1 MSVIPQFKKCRRR
14 DRVAEAATATASV
27 RRSSCLL
34 ESGNSPEV
42 QGQSQAAG
50 GRKEGSGTPHQTDPA
65 SATVLATSHL
75 LLSQALTVNI
85 EERGL
90 GGNLH
95 FQMWKWLKQGHC
107 ITALQELSFLYFVCF
122 FPSLFLREERIL
134 ASDYPQEQVS
144 LHVYQGGQAGAQDSS
159 PLPSRRAALEKW
171 LLNSR
176 KWTPNLAR
184 DDTGQPPIL
193 FNILKSDVN
202 SSQWIHEGSHTP
214 FLKHF

>member
-1 MSVIPQFKKCRRR
+1 MQEERQSCRGSHGHGQCQMQQLLA
-14 DRVAEAATATASV
+14 RVRKQPWGAGAEPG
-27 RRSSCLL
+27 C
-34 ESGNSPEV
+34 GGPE
-42 QGQSQAAG
+42 
-50 GRKEGSGTPHQTDPA
+50 GRQWDTPPNWPGL
-65 SATVLATSHL
+65 SLATSHL

-176 KWTPNLAR
+176 EWTPNLAR

-193 FNILKSDVN
+193 FNTLKSDVN